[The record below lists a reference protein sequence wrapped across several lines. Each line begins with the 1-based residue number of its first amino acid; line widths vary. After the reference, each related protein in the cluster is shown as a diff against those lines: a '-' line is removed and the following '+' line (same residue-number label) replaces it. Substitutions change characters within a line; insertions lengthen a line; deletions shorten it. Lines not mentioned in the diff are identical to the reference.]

1 MYQGAT
7 TRMLVAEL
15 AIKAK
20 DPERGRKEGWRE
32 EGEGEREIFNAP
44 QYGIRQTNHGPS
56 INELL

>member
-1 MYQGAT
+1 
-7 TRMLVAEL
+7 MLVAEL

-44 QYGIRQTNHGPS
+44 QYGIGQTNHGPS
-56 INELL
+56 INELQ